1 VLYSGTEPALSERVE
16 WGKAPALRPGKACLL
31 KQEPSC
37 LRQNIGRNWPA
48 RGTGEKKPTK
58 KPRDPGQVHPIARS
72 LSRFPVRWV
81 SLLLRFKPRY
91 RVEFQFETPLSDNG
105 RKSDSP
111 TRGYLPKEEGS
122 SARAFFLP

>member
-1 VLYSGTEPALSERVE
+1 VSASEHRQE
-16 WGKAPALRPGKACLL
+16 LASEGDGREETHKKTTRPRPGSPHSKKL
-31 KQEPSC
+31 EPIPC
-37 LRQNIGRNWPA
+37 AVG
-48 RGTGEKKPTK
+48 
-58 KPRDPGQVHPIARS
+58 
-72 LSRFPVRWV
+72 